1 VIPRIRTR
9 NGWATI
15 ENRSVGLRVARRGIR
30 LAEQAFDA
38 LLPQVCVSCS
48 AAMESGRAPLC
59 GSCETRL
66 PEIPAPRCP
75 RCGFTRLPDLSAP
88 GSCAECADWPEALL
102 RAESAFLLSPIAK
115 RLVHGL
121 KYGGWTSLGAR
132 MGALMAPAARRV
144 CPSPALLVPVPLTPS
159 RLRERGYNQ
168 SLLLAEGLGRE
179 LGWSVGPIL
188 IRTRAGRR
196 QARSDRRERA
206 HNVAGVFRLA
216 SRSDPSGPTVLL
228 VDDVITTGAT
238 LAACCQAVIA
248 AGIPCAGAVSFARTP
263 PRSPVA

>member
-1 VIPRIRTR
+1 MRPGGASVETR
-9 NGWATI
+9 
-15 ENRSVGLRVARRGIR
+15 SFGLRVARRGIR
-30 LAEQAFDA
+30 LAEQAFEA
-38 LLPQVCVSCS
+38 LLPQLCVSCS

-66 PEIPAPRCP
+66 QEIPAPRCP
-75 RCGFTRLPDLSAP
+75 RCGFTRFPGLSAP
-88 GSCAECADWPEALL
+88 GSCAECAEWPEALL

-144 CPSPALLVPVPLTPS
+144 CPSPALLVPVPLTPA

-168 SLLLAEGLGRE
+168 ALLLAEGLNRE

-188 IRTRAGRR
+188 IRTRTGRR

-206 HNVAGVFRLA
+206 HNVAGAFRLA
-216 SRSDPSGPTVLL
+216 SGRSDPSGSTALL

-238 LAACCQAVIA
+238 LAACCQALLA